1 MPLLPC
7 SDQRLGG
14 CAGGASEANLHISS
28 MWSWNRLVWG
38 GVVIDE
44 RHGPCRTVESKGV
57 STKYLGSNGQRQ
69 NRWKAVMGPHG
80 FLSPRFTQSWSLFC
94 EHVTGFLVSNYAL
107 DDINVALAPDD
118 QVHPRQSG
126 YENHD
131 SAAGGCREAACYP
144 TLYCLYETILYQ
156 FLLEYCSG
164 RLTTAR
170 NPISPC

>member
-57 STKYLGSNGQRQ
+57 STEIFRVERTKTKQVKSCDGSTRLFISKIHSILKSVLWACYRISRFKLCAWRHQRC
-69 NRWKAVMGPHG
+69 
-80 FLSPRFTQSWSLFC
+80 LSPWRPSPSTSVWLRESWQRSRRLSWSSLLSYSLLFVRD
-94 EHVTGFLVSNYAL
+94 HSVSVFVRVL
-107 DDINVALAPDD
+107 
-118 QVHPRQSG
+118 
-126 YENHD
+126 
-131 SAAGGCREAACYP
+131 
-144 TLYCLYETILYQ
+144 
-156 FLLEYCSG
+156 
-164 RLTTAR
+164 
-170 NPISPC
+170 